1 MSVGPSALEE
11 SSLTG
16 RLYIIGGYLNLE
28 FKFYGEFCKI
38 EFFNILVILG
48 VVVTLYFE

>member
-1 MSVGPSALEE
+1 MGPSALGE

-28 FKFYGEFCKI
+28 FKFYSEFCKI
-38 EFFNILVILG
+38 EFFNILVISG

>member
-1 MSVGPSALEE
+1 MGPSALEE

-28 FKFYGEFCKI
+28 FTFYGEFCKI
-38 EFFNILVILG
+38 EFSYFGNFWG
-48 VVVTLYFE
+48 RGNLYFE